1 MKEIKNL
8 KSEIIP
14 NPDFAIQNLIFRSIK
29 DYVLTNLRLQTEQ
42 STSAFELFTLVCQS
56 VFRFSC
62 HLTKLLSD
70 CKIVLVH
77 RYTQRRLVPAK
88 VIYTPPLFY
97 AAKGP
102 VTLNSQGSEDAC
114 IFSP

>member
-1 MKEIKNL
+1 MQEIKNL

-29 DYVLTNLRLQTEQ
+29 DLTNLRLQTEQ

-70 CKIVLVH
+70 CKIVRVH

-102 VTLNSQGSEDAC
+102 VTLNSQGSEDPC